1 MPKRLI
7 AVLLCVAAGGAAA
20 AHTDAAA
27 PQPHP
32 ALPTAGLPT
41 AGLLVDLDP
50 RYHLRIEP
58 RPDLAGEG
66 FGPGEVAVWGNAMP
80 GSALR
85 EFSNFRPG
93 GRPVLSAPLPAI
105 AGHRAIVFAEDEL
118 VSGDEDALDHL
129 TTGSGYTWMIVVAPD
144 RQTPTRPPFA
154 GVNAMFGNL
163 RNGPQFEGFWA
174 GLDDDN
180 ALWAGARNGRS
191 FGRWNTDN
199 PKLSGPRLAEGAF
212 VILAGRLEAGRGA
225 RRSELFAGSMVPVAS
240 ATFPVDSAADPSRL
254 AIGQERDATN
264 HPGKESFHGSI
275 ARFLLWER
283 PLSDPE
289 LAQAMGTLAGLYG
302 LGSTGAAA
310 AVAGGG

>member
-1 MPKRLI
+1 MANPKRLI
-7 AVLLCVAAGGAAA
+7 AVLLSVAAGGATT
-20 AHTDAAA
+20 AHPNAWA
-27 PQPHP
+27 PETPF
-32 ALPTAGLPT
+32 ALPA

-50 RYHLRIEP
+50 RYHVRIEP

-66 FGPGEVAVWGNAMP
+66 FGPDEVAVWGNATP
-80 GSALR
+80 GAALR

-93 GRPVLSAPLPAI
+93 GRPLQSAPLPEI

-118 VSGDEDALDHL
+118 VSSDEDALDHL

-154 GVNAMFGNL
+154 GVNALFGNL

-174 GLDDDN
+174 GLDDDT
-180 ALWAGARNGRS
+180 AVWAGARNGRS
-191 FGRWNTDN
+191 FGRWNADN
-199 PKLSGPRLAEGAF
+199 PKLSGPRLTEGAF

-225 RRSELFAGSMVPVAS
+225 RRSELFAGSTVPVAT
-240 ATFPVDSAADPSRL
+240 ATFPVVTAADPSRL

-264 HPGKESFHGSI
+264 HPGKESFHGRI

-289 LAQAMGTLAGLYG
+289 LAQAMTALGGLYG
-302 LGSTGAAA
+302 LDGKAAAA

>member
-1 MPKRLI
+1 MPKPKRVSVI
-7 AVLLCVAAGGAAA
+7 LLCIAAGSAS
-20 AHTDAAA
+20 AA
-27 PQPHP
+27 PP
-32 ALPTAGLPT
+32 AVRPLPGPASLPT

-50 RYHLRIEP
+50 SHHVLIEP

-66 FGPGEVAVWGNAMP
+66 FGPGEVAVWGNAVP
-80 GSALR
+80 GTALR

-93 GRPVLSAPLPAI
+93 GRPVLSPPLPEI
-105 AGHRAIVFAEDEL
+105 AGHRAIIFAEDEL

-129 TTGSGYTWMIVVAPD
+129 TTGSGFTWMIVVAPD

-154 GVNAMFGNL
+154 GVNALFGNL

-174 GLDDDN
+174 GFDDDN
-180 ALWAGARNGRS
+180 AVWAGARNGRS

-199 PKLSGPRLAEGAF
+199 PKLSGPRLADGQF

-225 RRSELFAGSMVPVAS
+225 RRGELFVGGTVAV
-240 ATFPVDSAADPSRL
+240 ATASFPVDPSADPSRL

-264 HPGKESFHGSI
+264 HPGKESFHGMI

-283 PLSDPE
+283 PLSDTE
-289 LAQAMGTLAGLYG
+289 LSQALGALGGLYG
-302 LGSTGAAA
+302 LHPANAAA
-310 AVAGGG
+310 AVAAGD